1 MKMPFALLLAA
12 ALTGGAVLAEIP
24 QPQGQRT
31 GVRGGEI
38 TTSGTFDGTWIY
50 ANRDAH
56 FALWIRTKDG
66 KPQVR
71 LQYQSLAGP
80 EAFETDWAG
89 RATYYMAG
97 KPASFAL
104 TLASAEPDAIAGHW
118 DWELSTGSSARHETA
133 GVTLQRTGYGRTL
146 QMDFKDYQRTISS
159 GPKGNLLKAPMTW
172 TWIKVSKRELLWDEL
187 PW

>member
-1 MKMPFALLLAA
+1 
-12 ALTGGAVLAEIP
+12 
-24 QPQGQRT
+24 
-31 GVRGGEI
+31 
-38 TTSGTFDGTWIY
+38 
-50 ANRDAH
+50 
-56 FALWIRTKDG
+56 
-66 KPQVR
+66 
-71 LQYQSLAGP
+71 
-80 EAFETDWAG
+80 
-89 RATYYMAG
+89 MAG